1 MLVARFDT
9 DQPPTCGARAARRAT
24 ARVSAAV
31 RAAAPESRSRRAH
44 KAAAGTLAIGRAQFR
59 PSNRFQVI
67 TFFQPRFRRFFA
79 ISKILSAPNTKPN
92 LGNPRN
98 RPGLNPIASPWLQRF
113 DLNHLRKK
121 SINWGRYSDPVARQK
136 SVRRIARGENFP
148 DLDWGG
154 VLAVSGNTIA
164 SE

>member
-9 DQPPTCGARAARRAT
+9 DQPATCGARAARRAT

-79 ISKILSAPNTKPN
+79 ISKILSASNTKPN
-92 LGNPRN
+92 LGNPKN

-113 DLNHLRKK
+113 DLNHLRKNRLIGVDTLIQWPGK
-121 SINWGRYSDPVARQK
+121 NRCGESREVKIF
-136 SVRRIARGENFP
+136 RI
-148 DLDWGG
+148 WTG
-154 VLAVSGNTIA
+154 VVC
-164 SE
+164 